1 MKYPRLGNTITYS
14 KKWIFHMVIKKDK
27 LSTYES

>member
-14 KKWIFHMVIKKDK
+14 KNWIFHMAIKKYTK
-27 LSTYES
+27 HI